1 MNQQKIGGFL
11 KELRKEKGITQ
22 EQVAEHFGVA
32 GRTVSR
38 WETGSNMPDLSLLI
52 DIATFYDVE
61 VSEIIDGERKSEK
74 MSNEMKETLE
84 KVVDYNEA
92 LKLKS
97 MQMGV
102 ITMASIFILLVLIS
116 AFKEISSAPLVS
128 MLCAYNGATFI
139 SKAKQTKDKTDI
151 LTGIMFTIA
160 MVLNTIAFIIKQA
173 YVSPFQF
180 MEVNKGKNE
189 FLNVIL
195 TNFYLR
201 SIYLIYR

>member
-116 AFKEISSAPLVS
+116 AFKEISSAPRVS
-128 MLCAYNGATFI
+128 MLC
-139 SKAKQTKDKTDI
+139 
-151 LTGIMFTIA
+151 
-160 MVLNTIAFIIKQA
+160 V
-173 YVSPFQF
+173 
-180 MEVNKGKNE
+180 
-189 FLNVIL
+189 
-195 TNFYLR
+195 
-201 SIYLIYR
+201 